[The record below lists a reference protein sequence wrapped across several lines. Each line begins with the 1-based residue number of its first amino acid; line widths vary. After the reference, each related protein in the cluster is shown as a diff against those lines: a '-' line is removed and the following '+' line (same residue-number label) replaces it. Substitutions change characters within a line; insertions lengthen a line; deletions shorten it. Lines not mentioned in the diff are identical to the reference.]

1 MPSHDSRSCAD
12 DLTSVVKAASPGE
25 ILDENEQKPKDIT
38 QVLEETMKMFKKIK
52 KELQE
57 TNVILA
63 RLESADKLRV
73 ALDRPFRRR

>member
-1 MPSHDSRSCAD
+1 
-12 DLTSVVKAASPGE
+12 
-25 ILDENEQKPKDIT
+25 
-38 QVLEETMKMFKKIK
+38 MFKKIK